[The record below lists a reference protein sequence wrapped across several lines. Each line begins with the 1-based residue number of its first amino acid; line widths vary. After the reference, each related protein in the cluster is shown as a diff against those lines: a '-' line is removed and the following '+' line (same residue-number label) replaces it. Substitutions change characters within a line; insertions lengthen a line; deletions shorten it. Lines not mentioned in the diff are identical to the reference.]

1 MVNHRQI
8 RPKNDEQIAYLDGD
22 NIGRKVGREERRDE
36 EEKEEGV
43 GRGRHDMTLEIMEYE
58 YLEYE

>member
-22 NIGRKVGREERRDE
+22 NIGRKVGREERREERRDE

-43 GRGRHDMTLEIMEYE
+43 DMTRHMT
-58 YLEYE
+58 

>member
-8 RPKNDEQIAYLDGD
+8 RPKNDEQIAYLGGD
-22 NIGRKVGREERRDE
+22 NAGEDVGREERRDE
-36 EEKEEGV
+36 EETEEGV
-43 GRGRHDMTLEIMEYE
+43 DMTHEIMEYE